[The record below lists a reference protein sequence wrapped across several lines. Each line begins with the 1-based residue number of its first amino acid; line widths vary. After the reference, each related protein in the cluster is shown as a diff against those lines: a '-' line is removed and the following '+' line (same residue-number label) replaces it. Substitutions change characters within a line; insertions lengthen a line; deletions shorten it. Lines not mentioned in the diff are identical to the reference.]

1 MATRPLSSTVCS
13 KCPRNIPSTVER
25 RHPSYCP
32 TCHTTSSIQPH
43 FAPPPRAC
51 NEHAPSCQECRSR
64 PRKQRPPEEVCKPD
78 SVLPP
83 RSREQ
88 QPFVWPP
95 GYPGDRATD
104 PRERTGHPRQAKR
117 PGLPPTRSCSGW
129 GLPSARPHGRAWRA
143 LTSPFHPCS
152 GPVVRGGLL
161 SVALSP
167 DRSGPSLA
175 ATLPCGV
182 RTFLPPRRG
191 GRLLDLLR
199 RTRSLHLLLFA
210 LGPPEEDALAA
221 RAEDHMLVTLDLV
234 EELGRDA
241 HPAALTDTPADLHD
255 RHPTPA
261 REDQLVL
268 AAEVGG
274 DRLYQLAAPGSL
286 ALDLGRQ
293 MGEFL
298 SLVGRL
304 PDERGRQ
311 ARQLG
316 LQPGQ
321 PSAGRLPLLH
331 DRHELGLD
339 RTRLLLQQVDLPLCG
354 SVTHV

>member
-1 MATRPLSSTVCS
+1 MPPEVG
-13 KCPRNIPSTVER
+13 PRR
-25 RHPSYCP
+25 GKR
-32 TCHTTSSIQPH
+32 
-43 FAPPPRAC
+43 
-51 NEHAPSCQECRSR
+51 
-64 PRKQRPPEEVCKPD
+64 RPPEEVCKPD

-104 PRERTGHPRQAKR
+104 PRERTGHPRRAKR

-152 GPVVRGGLL
+152 GPTARGGLL

-199 RTRSLHLLLFA
+199 RTRSLHLLA
-210 LGPPEEDALAA
+210 SSPS
-221 RAEDHMLVTLDLV
+221 
-234 EELGRDA
+234 
-241 HPAALTDTPADLHD
+241 D
-255 RHPTPA
+255 RQK
-261 REDQLVL
+261 RM
-268 AAEVGG
+268 
-274 DRLYQLAAPGSL
+274 RW
-286 ALDLGRQ
+286 
-293 MGEFL
+293 
-298 SLVGRL
+298 
-304 PDERGRQ
+304 
-311 ARQLG
+311 QLG
-316 LQPGQ
+316 QRITCWLRWISLKSWGGTRIRQP
-321 PSAGRLPLLH
+321 
-331 DRHELGLD
+331 
-339 RTRLLLQQVDLPLCG
+339 
-354 SVTHV
+354 